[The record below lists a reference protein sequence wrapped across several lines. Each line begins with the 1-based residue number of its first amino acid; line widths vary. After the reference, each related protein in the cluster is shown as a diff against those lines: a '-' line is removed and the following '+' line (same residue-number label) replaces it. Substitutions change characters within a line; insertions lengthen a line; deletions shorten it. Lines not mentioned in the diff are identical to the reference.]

1 MTRCRLL
8 ILLILAAFFA
18 VPALGADA
26 EFRADCAEL
35 AKAPNRLTGSAG
47 GAAAAAYVEKRLKE
61 IGADQVIVQPF
72 ATVQTRRQRCELR
85 LDGAAKPL
93 ALSPM
98 RPNGIIPPTTP
109 PEGITGPIVHA
120 GAGRAED
127 FGSKLVHGAVVVLDY
142 NAGLGWMRAFR
153 LGAKAVIF
161 VPNGRAESIHSHI
174 VTANANLPRFYYA
187 GPRADLPEGK
197 RVTIHSEV
205 VWEGVTGRNVLGF
218 FKGSEPAFPKD
229 EGDTEAKDEVI
240 IVAAN
245 LDSFGEVP
253 DLSPG
258 ARGAVNCA
266 ALLKLARSFKE
277 TRPRRHVLVA
287 FLDAQSRAHLGS
299 GMLYRVLEQKEKK
312 AKLESRRESLKAES
326 NLLRKMQVLL
336 VQKNPLQ
343 AELAVSKS
351 VLLPVLY
358 ILVMV
363 FIAGFLVYSS
373 LPRTRGRGQRG
384 GEEEPSRVDVPLVVV
399 VSALLLVSLVG
410 TTYIFPG
417 ESGTQ
422 QPGLAVRR
430 ELLNRLKDRAADHAF
445 ALNGIMFDLRD
456 ERLTLA
462 RKWPKAR
469 KEDVKD
475 EELTPDERQ
484 ARARIRRINK
494 RVEDELQPQKDQWN
508 DLRRALG
515 KDVTAGLTPPVKAKL
530 QIITGEVRTRVTLR
544 SAELESER
552 QALAADTAVAKLL
565 AGRKISLHASLLLG
579 DSTRKWG
586 LVIGGESPVHSYYD
600 KPGQYGKIQGTFLR
614 AWEEMGKRGAAP
626 KGFVVGSVDQS
637 LRNPRVLWAAPLLAH
652 SGEIAGLFGI
662 YNVAFATCQERLALE
677 GTPDDRLDLIDL
689 GRIESQAGEIAAL
702 LTETA
707 GRRGLSVTG
716 GIVAIPGYIL
726 PEFDGR
732 VRGAMVMGMLEGS
745 SVPNT
750 PMPGAVVQ
758 VQLKQAVNA
767 AFERIKPYAFDPF
780 QVVRTDQNG
789 VFSAGPL
796 PHGRWWKW
804 WGFAAVFDERG
815 RATSV
820 SDMDSYTK
828 MHERLNVFRCRS
840 GALALPPQ
848 LSVKKWPGF
857 DVLALSSRANASL
870 DPKKSF
876 TGAEDGIVYWWVDE
890 REKGVKL
897 FGLRSM
903 VGLNNE
909 PSESDVEPKTEADRR
924 RSAEGR
930 GFDLEEGGLSSL
942 RVTTRSA
949 ADLWRL
955 NESRMAIL
963 RAKDIRDDSLEE
975 LHGRAEDLLAAA
987 DKETAPLKSEA
998 LSASVYWASQPV
1010 YRKTRGMLD
1019 DLVVAVLILLALS
1032 VPFAFALERV
1042 VIGATTVYRQI
1053 SWFAV
1058 FFAATFVVLYLSHPA
1073 FAIAN
1078 TPIIIFLGFA
1088 IVVMSVVVIAIIMRK
1103 FEVELKA
1110 LQGMRATVHAVD
1122 VSRVSTFIAAMQM
1135 GISTMRRRPLRTAL
1149 TAVTIILLTFT
1160 ILCFAS
1166 FGIRLGIV
1174 TLFSE
1179 PNPPDP
1185 GVFVHRVNWQPLGRD
1200 LLDIMHGRW
1209 GDNASIFRREWIC
1222 PESQDAPDLLL
1233 TRDDGSEPLTVSGVL
1248 GIEPGEAT
1256 LRSDLGAIFGDGLKE
1271 GTILLTRSVADALNV
1286 KMGDTVILHG
1296 LRLRL
1301 GHVVDSVELSAAKD
1315 MDGSSILPV
1324 DFTEVNSMQPT
1335 GGEQGSERQDAASML
1350 SRHHWA
1356 SLPADRVVI
1365 VSADTA
1371 RALGA
1376 MLYAVTLYTPET
1388 GTATEIAEDITRILP
1403 FPVAAT
1409 RSNGVYLHVLGT
1421 VLSASGVGD
1430 LFFPI
1435 LLGGLVIFGTMLGSV
1450 ADREKEIYTFSALG
1464 LAPRHVATL
1473 FFAESMVY
1481 SLVGGMGG
1489 YLFAQGSQK
1498 ILSLLAGYGVRVPE
1512 INTSSTNTMVTILIV
1527 MATVLVSAIYP
1538 AIKASKSANPG
1549 LMRNWRPPDPKG
1561 DVLDIVFPFTV
1572 SEYDITGV
1580 VSFLKEHFD
1589 NHSDTGLGRFM
1600 AQEARVVKGEG
1611 GNLGLDASLALAP
1624 FDLGVSQTFALR
1636 SAPSEVPGIDEVR
1649 LRLERR
1655 SGQPKDWRRLNK
1667 VFLDDLRRQFLIW
1680 RSIPHET
1687 MEMYRQRTLTML
1699 GGAEP
1704 EQARQETGGQAR
1716 QETGGQAEDKV

>member
-1 MTRCRLL
+1 MTLRRAL
-8 ILLILAAFFA
+8 IAGLLAACVA

-26 EFRADCAEL
+26 EFRLDCAAL
-35 AKAPNRLTGSAG
+35 TKAPNRLTGSANY
-47 GAAAAAYVEKRLKE
+47 AAAADYIHERLKA
-61 IGADQVIVQPF
+61 IGADVIV
-72 ATVQTRRQRCELR
+72 VQTFPAAQTRTKRCELHIE
-85 LDGAAKPL
+85 GVAQPL

-109 PEGITGPIVHA
+109 REGVSGPIVHVGL
-120 GAGRAED
+120 GAAKD
-127 FGSKLVHGAVVVLDY
+127 FGSKRVRGAVVVLDY

-187 GPRADLPEGK
+187 GPQADLPEGK

-218 FKGSEPAFPKD
+218 FEGAEPAFPKEKD
-229 EGDTEAKDEVI
+229 DTSAKDEVI
-240 IVAAN
+240 ILAAN
-245 LDSFGEVP
+245 LDTFGEVP
-253 DLSPG
+253 DRSPG

-277 TRPRRHVLVA
+277 NRPRRHVLVA

-312 AKLESRRESLKAES
+312 AKLESREGSLAAETEHV
-326 NLLRKMQVLL
+326 NQLQKLL
-336 VQKNPLQ
+336 
-343 AELAVSKS
+343 
-351 VLLPVLY
+351 
-358 ILVMV
+358 
-363 FIAGFLVYSS
+363 GH
-373 LPRTRGRGQRG
+373 
-384 GEEEPSRVDVPLVVV
+384 EEPLEHRSP
-399 VSALLLVSLVG
+399 A
-410 TTYIFPG
+410 
-417 ESGTQ
+417 
-422 QPGLAVRR
+422 RR
-430 ELLNRLKDRAADHAF
+430 ELLNRLRDRAADHAF

-456 ERLTLA
+456 ERLTLG
-462 RKWPKAR
+462 RKWPKAK

-475 EELTPDERQ
+475 EELTPDERK
-484 ARARIRRINK
+484 ARVRIRQINE
-494 RVEDELQPQKDQWN
+494 RVKTELQPERDKWN

-515 KDVTAGLTPPVKAKL
+515 RDDTAGLAPPVKAKL
-530 QIITGEVRTRVTLR
+530 RGITGEVRKRVMLR
-544 SAELESER
+544 SNELESER
-552 QALAADTAVAKLL
+552 QALAADAEVAKLL
-565 AGRKISLHASLLLG
+565 AGRKISLHVSLLLG

-586 LVIGGESPVHSYYD
+586 IVIGGESPMHSNSD

-614 AWEEMGKRGAAP
+614 AYDEMSKRNEAP

-652 SGEIAGLFGI
+652 SGEVAGLFGI
-662 YNVAFATCQERLALE
+662 YNVAFATCQERLPHE
-677 GTPDDRLDLIDL
+677 GTPDDRLDRLDL
-689 GRIESQAGEIAAL
+689 DRIESQADEIAAL

-716 GIVAIPGYIL
+716 GIVATQRYIL
-726 PEFDGR
+726 PEFDDR

-758 VQLKQAVNA
+758 VQFQQAVNA
-767 AFERIKPYAFDPF
+767 AFERLKPYAFDPF

-789 VFSAGPL
+789 VFSVGPL
-796 PHGRWWKW
+796 PYAGW

-815 RATSV
+815 QAASV
-820 SDMDSYTK
+820 SDTASHTK
-828 MHERLNVFRCRS
+828 IHERLNVFRCRS

-848 LSVKKWPGF
+848 LNVKKWPGF
-857 DVLALSSRANASL
+857 TVLALSSRSNAAL

-897 FGLRSM
+897 FGLREI

-909 PSESDVEPKTEADRR
+909 PSALDVKPRTEAERR
-924 RSAEGR
+924 RSTEGR
-930 GFDLEEGGLSSL
+930 GFDLEDGGLSSL

-955 NESRMAIL
+955 NESRMAIM

-975 LHGRAEDLLAAA
+975 LHGRAEGLLAAA
-987 DKETAPLKSEA
+987 GKETAPLKSEA
-998 LSASVYWASQPV
+998 LSASAYWASQPV

-1032 VPFAFALERV
+1032 VPFAFALERM
-1042 VIGATTVYRQI
+1042 VIGATTIYRQI
-1053 SWFAV
+1053 SWFAI

-1088 IVVMSVVVIAIIMRK
+1088 IVVMSVLVIAIIMRK

-1149 TAVTIILLTFT
+1149 TAVTVILLTFT

-1166 FGIRLGIV
+1166 FGTRLGIV

-1179 PNPPDP
+1179 PSPPYA
-1185 GVFVHRVNWQPLGRD
+1185 GVSVHRVNWQPLGRD
-1200 LLDIMHGRW
+1200 LLDVMHGRW
-1209 GDNASIFRREWIC
+1209 GDKASIFRREWIC
-1222 PESQDAPDLLL
+1222 PENQDSPGLLL
-1233 TRDDGSEPLTVSGVL
+1233 TRDDGSEPVTVSGVL
-1248 GIEPGEAT
+1248 GIGPGEVSM
-1256 LRSDLGAIFGDGLKE
+1256 RDDLGEMFGDDLKE
-1271 GTILLTRSVADALNV
+1271 GTVLLTRPIADSLKAQV
-1286 KMGDTVILHG
+1286 GDTVVLHG
-1296 LRLRL
+1296 IRLRL
-1301 GHVVDSVELSAAKD
+1301 GRVIDSVELSAARD

-1324 DFTEVNSMQPT
+1324 DFTEVSSMQQT
-1335 GGEQGSERQDAASML
+1335 GEQDGGEEQDAQSML
-1350 SRHHWA
+1350 ARHHWA
-1356 SLPADRVVI
+1356 SLPADRVVV

-1371 RALGA
+1371 LALGA
-1376 MLYAVTLYTPET
+1376 MLHAVTLYTPET
-1388 GTATEIAEDITRILP
+1388 GAATETAEDLTRILP

-1421 VLSASGVGD
+1421 VLSASGVKD

-1464 LAPRHVATL
+1464 LAPKHVAML
-1473 FFAESMVY
+1473 FFAEAMVY

-1549 LMRNWRPPDPKG
+1549 LMRTWRPPDPKR

-1600 AQEARVVKGEG
+1600 AQDARLVKDGR

-1624 FDLGVSQTFALR
+1624 FDLGVNQTFALR
-1636 SAPSEVPGIDEVR
+1636 STPSEIPGIDEVQ

-1687 MEMYRQRTLTML
+1687 METYRQRTLTTL
-1699 GGAEP
+1699 GSAAP
-1704 EQARQETGGQAR
+1704 
-1716 QETGGQAEDKV
+1716 GQAEDEE

>member
-1 MTRCRLL
+1 MTLRCAL
-8 ILLILAAFFA
+8 IASLLAAFFA

-35 AKAPNRLTGSAG
+35 AKAPNRLTGSTYYAT
-47 GAAAAAYVEKRLKE
+47 AADYVHERLKA
-61 IGADQVIVQPF
+61 IGADVTV
-72 ATVQTRRQRCELR
+72 VQTFPVAQARTKRCELHVE
-85 LDGAAKPL
+85 GVAQPL

-109 PEGITGPIVHA
+109 LKGVSGPIVHVGLGTA
-120 GAGRAED
+120 KD
-127 FGSKLVHGAVVVLDY
+127 FGSKRIRGAVVVLDY

-205 VWEGVTGRNVLGF
+205 VWEGVTGRNVVGF
-218 FKGSEPAFPKD
+218 FKGSEPAFPKEKD
-229 EGDTEAKDEVI
+229 DTSAKEEVI
-240 IVAAN
+240 ILAAN
-245 LDSFGEVP
+245 LDSYGEVP
-253 DLSPG
+253 DRSPG

-277 TRPRRHVLVA
+277 NRPRRHVLVA

-312 AKLESRRESLKAES
+312 AKLESREESLTAEARHLGELQE
-326 NLLRKMQVLL
+326 LLKH
-336 VQKNPLQ
+336 
-343 AELAVSKS
+343 
-351 VLLPVLY
+351 
-358 ILVMV
+358 
-363 FIAGFLVYSS
+363 
-373 LPRTRGRGQRG
+373 
-384 GEEEPSRVDVPLVVV
+384 EEPLGHRSP
-399 VSALLLVSLVG
+399 A
-410 TTYIFPG
+410 
-417 ESGTQ
+417 
-422 QPGLAVRR
+422 RR
-430 ELLNRLKDRAADHAF
+430 ELLNRLKRRAADHAF

-456 ERLTLA
+456 ERQTLGK
-462 RKWPKAR
+462 KWPKIR
-469 KEDVKD
+469 KEAVKD
-475 EELTPDERQ
+475 EELTPEERK
-484 ARARIRRINK
+484 ARARAREIDE
-494 RVEDELQPQKDQWN
+494 RVKGELQPEKDKWN
-508 DLRRALG
+508 GLRRALG
-515 KDVTAGLTPPVKAKL
+515 RDDTAGLAPPVEAKL
-530 QIITGEVRTRVTLR
+530 GGIIGEVRERVKLR
-544 SAELESER
+544 SSELGSER
-552 QALAADTAVAKLL
+552 QALAADVAVAKLI
-565 AGRKISLHASLLLG
+565 AERKISLHVSLLLG

-586 LVIGGESPVHSYYD
+586 LVIGGESPVHSALD

-614 AWEEMGKRGAAP
+614 AWDEMGKRGAAP
-626 KGFVVGSVDQS
+626 KGFVVGSVNQS
-637 LRNPRVLWAAPLLAH
+637 LRNPRVLWAAPLLTH

-662 YNVAFATCQERLALE
+662 YNVAFATCQERLARE

-716 GIVAIPGYIL
+716 SFNPTQGYIL

-767 AFERIKPYAFDPF
+767 AYEPLKPYAFDPF

-789 VFSAGPL
+789 AFSVGPL
-796 PHGRWWKW
+796 PYGRWWKW

-815 RATSV
+815 QATSV
-820 SDMDSYTK
+820 SDMTSHTK
-828 MHERLNVFRCRS
+828 IRERLNVFRCRS
-840 GALALPPQ
+840 GVLVLPPQ
-848 LSVKKWPGF
+848 LNIKKRPGSG
-857 DVLALSSRANASL
+857 VLALSSRSNAAL
-870 DPKKSF
+870 DPTKSF

-897 FGLRSM
+897 FGLREI

-909 PSESDVEPKTEADRR
+909 PGALDVNPRSEAERR

-930 GFDLEEGGLSSL
+930 GFDLEDGGLSSL

-955 NESRMAIL
+955 NESRMAVM

-987 DKETAPLKSEA
+987 GKETAPLKSEA
-998 LSASVYWASQPV
+998 LSASAYWASQPV

-1032 VPFAFALERV
+1032 VPFAFALERM
-1042 VIGATTVYRQI
+1042 VIGATTIYRQI
-1053 SWFAV
+1053 SWFAI

-1088 IVVMSVVVIAIIMRK
+1088 IVVMSVIVIAIIMRK
-1103 FEVELKA
+1103 FEVELKS
-1110 LQGMRATVHAVD
+1110 LQGMRATVHALD

-1166 FGIRLGIV
+1166 YGTRLGVV

-1179 PNPPDP
+1179 PNPPYA
-1185 GVFVHRVNWQPLGRD
+1185 GVFVHHVNWQPLGRD
-1200 LLDIMHGRW
+1200 LLDVMHGRW
-1209 GDNASIFRREWIC
+1209 GDKASIFRREWIC
-1222 PESQDAPDLLL
+1222 PENQDASGLLL
-1233 TRDDGSEPLTVSGVL
+1233 TRDDGSEPVTVSGVL
-1248 GIEPGEAT
+1248 GMEPGEVSM
-1256 LRSDLGAIFGDGLKE
+1256 RSDLGKMFGDGLKD
-1271 GTILLTRSVADALNV
+1271 GTICLTRSVADSLNARP
-1286 KMGDTVILHG
+1286 GDTVILHG
-1296 LRLRL
+1296 IRLRL
-1301 GHVVDSVELSAAKD
+1301 GRVVDPVELSAAKD
-1315 MDGSSILPV
+1315 MDGSGILPV
-1324 DFTEVNSMQPT
+1324 DFTEVSSMQQT
-1335 GGEQGSERQDAASML
+1335 GEREGGEEQNAESML
-1350 SRHHWA
+1350 ARHHWA
-1356 SLPADRVVI
+1356 SLPVDRVVI

-1376 MLYAVTLYTPET
+1376 VLYAVTLYTPET
-1388 GTATEIAEDITRILP
+1388 GAATETAEDVTRILP
-1403 FPVAAT
+1403 FPIAAT

-1421 VLSASGVGD
+1421 VLSASGVKD

-1473 FFAESMVY
+1473 FFAEAMVY

-1549 LMRNWRPPDPKG
+1549 LMRSWRPPDPKG
-1561 DVLDIVFPFTV
+1561 NELDIVFPFTV

-1589 NHSDTGLGRFM
+1589 NHSDTGLGQFM

-1611 GNLGLDASLALAP
+1611 GNLGLDALLALAP

-1636 SAPSEVPGIDEVR
+1636 SAPSEIPGIDEVQ

-1687 MEMYRQRTLTML
+1687 MEMYRQQTLTAL
-1699 GGAEP
+1699 GAAQ
-1704 EQARQETGGQAR
+1704 EQTEDGQ
-1716 QETGGQAEDKV
+1716 